1 MRLGCTVRGSQD
13 RVRSSPKGSGSS
25 PSKSPCARNSRDP
38 VKAHCYPLHGV
49 RYRIGHA
56 DLVQALEAGR
66 SGEGNML
73 QTEFGCITKETP
85 AQIIAYQSRGS
96 GERNK

>member
-1 MRLGCTVRGSQD
+1 
-13 RVRSSPKGSGSS
+13 
-25 PSKSPCARNSRDP
+25 
-38 VKAHCYPLHGV
+38 
-49 RYRIGHA
+49 
-56 DLVQALEAGR
+56 
-66 SGEGNML
+66 ML